1 MNRCE
6 VVETLANDVL
16 ETTVTYGME
25 RITEDEQSIDEVRGE
40 IITSLL
46 EVLAAYMAQCIA
58 AGADQENGISMA
70 VRNLNEKI
78 EYRLKDSRHRLQ

>member
-46 EVLAAYMAQCIA
+46 EVLAAYMAQCIKD
-58 AGADQENGISMA
+58 GADQENGISMA

-78 EYRLKDSRHRLQ
+78 EYRLKDSRHWLQ